1 MEGTEKTLQSIKRNE
16 GDILTVGWCALRG
29 GQEDD
34 TFPPLLQVRCLH
46 IGEVVL
52 SLKLL
57 LTKLL
62 QHLVNKEQ
70 LLMLEPF
77 NLSYH
82 GHILHGLALK
92 N

>member
-1 MEGTEKTLQSIKRNE
+1 MQFIGSFLQLCVKWNE

-46 IGEVVL
+46 IGEVL
-52 SLKLL
+52 LADKLL
-57 LTKLL
+57 LTELL

-82 GHILHGLALK
+82 
-92 N
+92 

>member
-1 MEGTEKTLQSIKRNE
+1 MSAI
-16 GDILTVGWCALRG
+16 ITVGWCALRG
-29 GQEDD
+29 GREDD

-62 QHLVNKEQ
+62 QYLVNKEQ
-70 LLMLEPF
+70 LLMLEPL

-82 GHILHGLALK
+82 
-92 N
+92 